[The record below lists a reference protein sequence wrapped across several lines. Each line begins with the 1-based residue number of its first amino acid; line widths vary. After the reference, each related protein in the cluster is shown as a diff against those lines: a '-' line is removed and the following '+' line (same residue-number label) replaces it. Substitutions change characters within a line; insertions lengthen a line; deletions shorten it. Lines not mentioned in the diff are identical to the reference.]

1 MFSVI
6 HDLLP
11 CGVRA
16 AAIVGLGSS
25 LSEVR
30 PFQIQQGNPVLGMPA
45 DSSKADAILIFGGD
59 GTVHRHLPDLV
70 RLKLPVLVVPCGS
83 GNDFARSLGLLS
95 VGHAVAAWKKFVAGE
110 NNVSAVDLG
119 VIATPSQP
127 EPHYFSC
134 VAGVGL
140 DTATA
145 RIANQLPRWLRAHG
159 GYALSL
165 PLALTRFA
173 PPHVDLLVHNTA
185 GEFTTHSSAPR
196 VLAAFANTPWYGGG
210 MRIAP
215 RADMTDGLLDACL
228 IACFAG
234 PLSKAKLLGL
244 FPSVY
249 SGKHLSFPEVEYFQC
264 PRFQLNT
271 QQPAD
276 VYADGEFVCQTPVE
290 VSIEPRALRVI
301 T

>member
-1 MFSVI
+1 
-6 HDLLP
+6 
-11 CGVRA
+11 
-16 AAIVGLGSS
+16 
-25 LSEVR
+25 
-30 PFQIQQGNPVLGMPA
+30 MPA
-45 DSSKADAILIFGGD
+45 DSSQADAILIFGGD

-70 RLKLPVLVVPCGS
+70 RLKLPILVVPCGS

-95 VGHAVAAWKKFVAGE
+95 MDHAVAAWKKFVAGG
-110 NNVSAVDLG
+110 NNVRAVDLG

-127 EPHYFSC
+127 ESHYFSC

-165 PLALTRFA
+165 PIALTRFA
-173 PPHVDLLVHNTA
+173 PPYVELLVDNAA
-185 GEFTTHSSAPR
+185 GEFTPHSSAPR

-228 IACFAG
+228 VG
-234 PLSKAKLLGL
+234 KLSKAKLLSL

-249 SGKHLSFPEVEYFQC
+249 SGKHLSFAEVEYFQC
-264 PRFQLNT
+264 PRFHLTT
-271 QQPAD
+271 QQPVD
-276 VYADGEFVCQTPVE
+276 VYADGEYVCQTPIE
-290 VSIEPRALRVI
+290 VGIEPCALRVI
-301 T
+301 I

>member
-1 MFSVI
+1 M
-6 HDLLP
+6 
-11 CGVRA
+11 RA

-25 LSEVR
+25 LSELR
-30 PFQIQQGNPVLGMPA
+30 PFQIQQGNPALGMPA
-45 DSSKADAILIFGGD
+45 DSSQADAILIFGGD
-59 GTVHRHLPDLV
+59 GTLHRHLADLV

-83 GNDFARSLGLLS
+83 GNDFARSLGLLN
-95 VGHAVAAWKKFVAGE
+95 VGHAVAAWKKFVAGG
-110 NNVSAVDLG
+110 NNVRAVDLG
-119 VIATPSQP
+119 VITTSSQP

-145 RIANQLPRWLRAHG
+145 RIANQLPRWLRARG

-165 PLALTRFA
+165 PFALARFA

-185 GEFTTHSSAPR
+185 SAGEFMPHSSAPR

-249 SGKHLSFPEVEYFQC
+249 SGKHLAFPEVEYFQDS
-264 PRFQLNT
+264 RFQLAT
-271 QQPAD
+271 QQPVD

-290 VSIEPRALRVI
+290 VSVEPRALRVI
-301 T
+301 L

>member
-1 MFSVI
+1 M
-6 HDLLP
+6 
-11 CGVRA
+11 RA
-16 AAIVGLGSS
+16 AAILGIGTSPED
-25 LSEVR
+25 LK
-30 PFQIQQGNPVLGMPA
+30 PFQVEATSFVLGVPA
-45 DSSKADAILIFGGD
+45 DVGGLDAILIFGGD
-59 GTVHRHLPDLV
+59 GTIHRHLSDLV
-70 RLKLPVLVVPCGS
+70 RLNLPVLVVARGS
-83 GNDFARSLGLLS
+83 GNDFARSLGLPS
-95 VGHAVAAWKKFVAGE
+95 MPQAITAWKHFVAGE
-110 NNVSAVDLG
+110 NNVCAVDLG
-119 VIATPSQP
+119 VISTSSQP

-145 RIANQLPRWLRAHG
+145 RIANQLPRWLRARG

-165 PLALTRFA
+165 PLALARFA

-185 GEFTTHSSAPR
+185 GAGEFTQHSSAPR
-196 VLAAFANTPWYGGG
+196 VLVAFANTPWYGGG

-249 SGKHLSFPEVEYFQC
+249 SGKHLAFPEVEYLQGS
-264 PRFQLNT
+264 RFQLTT
-271 QQPAD
+271 QQPTD

-290 VSIEPRALRVI
+290 VSVEPRALRVI
-301 T
+301 L